1 MRFRVRHTTV
11 YRYERPV
18 ILGPHVF
25 RMHPRPD
32 GLSEA
37 ASFDLAVY
45 PHPAGQTADVDAEGN
60 LIHAAWFEG
69 EAVELRV
76 SVSASGET
84 RPAAPLDP
92 GFPLVALPPEYGE
105 EAGRLQSYLNPG
117 PPEGDVPVLAR
128 SAAQD
133 AGGST
138 LVFLDMLSRMIFTRV
153 ANVSRLTGAP
163 LDPETTLRD
172 GRGSCRDL
180 AVLFI
185 ACCRHQGVAARFVS
199 GYLPAPAGERQHMHA
214 WAEAL
219 IPGAGWRAYD
229 PTQGGLAGESHIPV
243 AAAAESDDAAPIAGS
258 FTGFGRSEMTVELL
272 VETWDSAE
280 TALR

>member
-1 MRFRVRHTTV
+1 MRFRIRHTTV

-18 ILGPHVF
+18 ILGPHTF
-25 RMHPRPD
+25 RMHPRPG
-32 GLSEA
+32 GLVSP
-37 ASFDLAVY
+37 ASFDLSLY
-45 PHPAGQTADVDAEGN
+45 PRPARLEAAVDAEGN
-60 LIHAAWFEG
+60 RIHAAWFEG

-84 RPAAPLDP
+84 RPPPVPDPL
-92 GFPLVALPPEYGE
+92 FPLIALPPEYGDE
-105 EAGRLQSYLNPG
+105 TDRLRAYLAPG
-117 PPEGDVPVLAR
+117 PGDGDVPVLAR
-128 SAAQD
+128 SAARD
-133 AGGST
+133 AGGSA
-138 LVFLDMLSRMIFTRV
+138 LVFLDTLSRMIFTRV

-185 ACCRHQGVAARFVS
+185 ACCRNQGVAARFVS

-214 WAEAL
+214 WAEAW

-229 PTQGGLAGESHIPV
+229 PTQGGLAGESHVPV
-243 AAAAESDDAAPIAGS
+243 AAAAESHDAAPITGTYAGYGG
-258 FTGFGRSEMTVELL
+258 TEMSVELE
-272 VETWDSAE
+272 VDTGD
-280 TALR
+280 